1 MRSGIHPRSWWRL
14 AAAMVATLG
23 LAIPLAGSASAHAS
37 LVSSK
42 PDDGATV
49 TTAPSQVELSFDEN
63 IRRPSTVI
71 VTAPD
76 GRHMENGPVQILNA
90 TASLPLGEI
99 TAAGWYTIAY
109 RVVSADGHPVFG
121 QLSFRYAPRGE
132 TSAAS
137 AGTASPRSS
146 GQSAAGAHGGHLVAL
161 GILIAAAL
169 VASFIA
175 MRKDR
180 KYDRPTTGG

>member
-1 MRSGIHPRSWWRL
+1 ML
-14 AAAMVATLG
+14 ATLG

-63 IRRPSTVI
+63 IHRPSTVI
-71 VTAPD
+71 VIAPD
-76 GRHMENGPVQILNA
+76 GRHMADGPVQILNA

-121 QLSFRYAPRGE
+121 RLSFRYAPRGD
-132 TSAAS
+132 TSAA
-137 AGTASPRSS
+137 AEGTTSPRFSD
-146 GQSAAGAHGGHLVAL
+146 GQSAANGHGGHLVAL
-161 GILIAAAL
+161 GILVAAAL

-175 MRKDR
+175 LRKDR
-180 KYDRPTTGG
+180 TSRPVHDRSRR